1 MLEQMGLKVLKVMWA
16 HKEYRGQQ
24 LQGVIRVQSDH
35 RGQSV
40 LRVVSVQLGLWVL
53 KASRVSQVQL
63 ETLAGLE
70 ILDLKA
76 SLEARAGRGGR
87 ETLDP
92 PVFKVFKA
100 FKGLR
105 A

>member
-1 MLEQMGLKVLKVMWA
+1 M
-16 HKEYRGQQ
+16 
-24 LQGVIRVQSDH
+24 
-35 RGQSV
+35 
-40 LRVVSVQLGLWVL
+40 GLWVP

-70 ILDLKA
+70 TRDLKA
-76 SLEARAGRGGR
+76 SLEALAGRGGQ